1 VLGLNSLAS
10 RGRRVKLPHRAT
22 RRPGNPDTGH
32 VATKAREAIRQSR
45 RDRINGSGGEGD
57 DRNFLSCLVGGKR
70 SPLPID
76 FGRNAGVNCQSRDTS
91 GFRAINARQKI
102 HLREEHMLGRAL
114 GGIAAIAMS
123 SWFSVA
129 QAQDIKLYAFSSGAL
144 TIGKGILQNL
154 APVEPPIQIP
164 VGFFVIKHPKGN
176 VLFDTGNNDRIIKDP
191 SYWGAS
197 FTALKPVNTP
207 DVAIDTQLG
216 KIDLK
221 PDDIKYVVASHL
233 HLDHGGNVGK
243 FPNST
248 IVVQKD
254 EIQNAFWP
262 KAGTGGPYMIGDVL
276 PLRAENKDYP
286 NAVKM
291 LQLEGDL
298 DLFGD
303 GTLMVKRWVG
313 HTPGSQMMTVRL
325 KNTGLIILTGDNV
338 YFRENVEKSLPP
350 NIVLAYNPSGILAA
364 YEWIRHVMAT
374 EKADFFTAHDP
385 DAFKA
390 MKKAPEFYD

>member
-1 VLGLNSLAS
+1 M
-10 RGRRVKLPHRAT
+10 
-22 RRPGNPDTGH
+22 PD
-32 VATKAREAIRQSR
+32 KKSDQ
-45 RDRINGSGGEGD
+45 
-57 DRNFLSCLVGGKR
+57 
-70 SPLPID
+70 
-76 FGRNAGVNCQSRDTS
+76 
-91 GFRAINARQKI
+91 
-102 HLREEHMLGRAL
+102 LREEHMLGRAL

-123 SWFSVA
+123 SCFSVA

>member
-1 VLGLNSLAS
+1 MD
-10 RGRRVKLPHRAT
+10 T
-22 RRPGNPDTGH
+22 R
-32 VATKAREAIRQSR
+32 
-45 RDRINGSGGEGD
+45 
-57 DRNFLSCLVGGKR
+57 FLRCVSALVGLG
-70 SPLPID
+70 SLFGASILP
-76 FGRNAGVNCQSRDTS
+76 
-91 GFRAINARQKI
+91 
-102 HLREEHMLGRAL
+102 
-114 GGIAAIAMS
+114 AA
-123 SWFSVA
+123 
-129 QAQDIKLYAFSSGAL
+129 AQDGPKLYAFSSGAL
-144 TIGKGILQNL
+144 TIGKGNL
-154 APVEPPIQIP
+154 VNGAPNDPPIQVP
-164 VGFFVIKHPKGN
+164 VGFYVIRHPKGN

>member
-1 VLGLNSLAS
+1 M
-10 RGRRVKLPHRAT
+10 
-22 RRPGNPDTGH
+22 
-32 VATKAREAIRQSR
+32 
-45 RDRINGSGGEGD
+45 
-57 DRNFLSCLVGGKR
+57 
-70 SPLPID
+70 
-76 FGRNAGVNCQSRDTS
+76 
-91 GFRAINARQKI
+91 
-102 HLREEHMLGRAL
+102 LRRAL
-114 GGIAAIAMS
+114 SGVAAIAIS
-123 SWFSVA
+123 ICFAFPS

-154 APVEPPIQIP
+154 APVEPPIQVP
-164 VGFFVIKHPKGN
+164 VGFYVVRHPKGN
-176 VLFDTGNNDRIIKDP
+176 VLFDTGNNDKIIKDP

-197 FTALKPVNTP
+197 FNALKPVNTP
-207 DVAIDTQLG
+207 DVAIDAQLE
-216 KIDLK
+216 KIGLK

-248 IVVQKD
+248 IVVQRD

-262 KAGTGGPYMIGDVL
+262 KAGTGGPYMIGDVM
-276 PLRAENKDYP
+276 PLRSPNTDYP
-286 NAVKM
+286 NAQKM

-303 GTLMVKRWVG
+303 GTVVVKRWVA

-325 KNTGLIILTGDNV
+325 KNTGLVILTGDNV
-338 YFRENVEKSLPP
+338 YFKENVEKSIPP
-350 NIVLAYNPSGILAA
+350 NVVLAYSPSGILTA
-364 YEWIRHVMAT
+364 YEWIRTQMAT

-390 MKKAPEFYD
+390 MKKAPAFYD

>member
-1 VLGLNSLAS
+1 
-10 RGRRVKLPHRAT
+10 
-22 RRPGNPDTGH
+22 
-32 VATKAREAIRQSR
+32 
-45 RDRINGSGGEGD
+45 
-57 DRNFLSCLVGGKR
+57 
-70 SPLPID
+70 
-76 FGRNAGVNCQSRDTS
+76 
-91 GFRAINARQKI
+91 
-102 HLREEHMLGRAL
+102 MLGRAL

-123 SWFSVA
+123 SCFSMA
-129 QAQDIKLYAFSSGAL
+129 QAQDIKLYAFSSGAF

-164 VGFFVIKHPKGN
+164 VGFFVIKHPEERA
-176 VLFDTGNNDRIIKDP
+176 LRYRQNDRIITDP

-197 FTALKPVNTP
+197 FNALKPVNTP

-216 KIDLK
+216 KVGLK
-221 PDDIKYVVASHL
+221 PDDIKYVVVSHL

-286 NAVKM
+286 DAGKTP
-291 LQLEGDL
+291 QLEGDL
-298 DLFGD
+298 DLFGY
-303 GTLMVKRWVG
+303 GTLMVKRWVA

-338 YFRENVEKSLPP
+338 YSRERGKEP
-350 NIVLAYNPSGILAA
+350 
-364 YEWIRHVMAT
+364 AT
-374 EKADFFTAHDP
+374 EYSAGLQPERNTHRVRVDP
-385 DAFKA
+385 LPDG
-390 MKKAPEFYD
+390 D